1 MYDSMNNAASRQID
15 ESILKEIE
23 SLAEEALVGL
33 EVFDSVD
40 LEVTELDLARM
51 AEAFQFSA

>member
-1 MYDSMNNAASRQID
+1 MNNAASRQID